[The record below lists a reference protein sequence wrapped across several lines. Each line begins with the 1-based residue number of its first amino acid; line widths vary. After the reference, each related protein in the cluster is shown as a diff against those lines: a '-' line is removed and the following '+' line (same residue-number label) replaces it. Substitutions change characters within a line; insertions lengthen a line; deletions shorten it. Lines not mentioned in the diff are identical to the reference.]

1 VIRVFNLPALT
12 WTLTAVLL
20 LGGAYNLVQAV
31 RARHLTDR
39 INNTLHALMHTLM
52 AAMLWGLAPATTL
65 AQITLLA
72 GAALWFTLQA
82 VARPQFKLLCNGTPG
97 KLKCAYHS
105 LTMAAAATMIT
116 LMTTHTTPTTPEAGT
131 AGPTH
136 PTADTTGMADM
147 PGMHHTTTAHTITTP
162 DTTTITAL
170 GHTPAL
176 LLTLTFTA
184 AAATFLTLLLRHHHT
199 TKTTNTHQGTHQ
211 GTHQKTT
218 RTDHALETLS
228 ATTMALM
235 FATMTT

>member
-1 VIRVFNLPALT
+1 
-12 WTLTAVLL
+12 
-20 LGGAYNLVQAV
+20 
-31 RARHLTDR
+31 
-39 INNTLHALMHTLM
+39 MHTLM

-82 VARPQFKLLCNGTPG
+82 VARPQFKLLCNGAPG
-97 KLKCAYHS
+97 KLKCAYHA

-116 LMTTHTTPTTPEAGT
+116 LMTTHTTPTTAGT
-131 AGPTH
+131 AGPTN
-136 PTADTTGMADM
+136 PTADIAGMAGRADM
-147 PGMHHTTTAHTITTP
+147 SGMHHTTTAH
-162 DTTTITAL
+162 TTITAL

-184 AAATFLTLLLRHHHT
+184 AAATFLTLLLRRHHQT
-199 TKTTNTHQGTHQ
+199 TKTTN
-211 GTHQKTT
+211 THQKTT

-235 FATMTT
+235 FG

>member
-1 VIRVFNLPALT
+1 MFNIPALT

-20 LGGAYNLVQAV
+20 LGGAYNLAQAV

-116 LMTTHTTPTTPEAGT
+116 LMTTHTTPTPEAGT
-131 AGPTH
+131 AGPTN
-136 PTADTTGMADM
+136 PTTGTAAMADM
-147 PGMHHTTTAHTITTP
+147 PGMHAAHHMTTTAAGPTVIP
-162 DTTTITAL
+162 S
-170 GHTPAL
+170 HTPAL

-211 GTHQKTT
+211 KTT

-235 FATMTT
+235 FATMTA

>member
-1 VIRVFNLPALT
+1 MIRVFNIPALT

-20 LGGAYNLVQAV
+20 LGASYNLTQAV

-116 LMTTHTTPTTPEAGT
+116 LMTTHTTTSTT
-131 AGPTH
+131 
-136 PTADTTGMADM
+136 TTNNLPNGM
-147 PGMHHTTTAHTITTP
+147 PGMHHTTTAHTITAPPTA
-162 DTTTITAL
+162 ISAL

-199 TKTTNTHQGTHQ
+199 TKKTNTHQ

-235 FATMTT
+235 FATMTA

>member
-1 VIRVFNLPALT
+1 MIRVFNIPALT

-20 LGGAYNLVQAV
+20 LGGAYNLAQAV

-52 AAMLWGLAPATTL
+52 AAMLWNLAPATTL

-116 LMTTHTTPTTPEAGT
+116 LMTTHTTPTPEART
-131 AGPTH
+131 AGPTN
-136 PTADTTGMADM
+136 PTAGTAAMADM
-147 PGMHHTTTAHTITTP
+147 PGMPGMHAAHHMTTTAAGPTLIP
-162 DTTTITAL
+162 S
-170 GHTPAL
+170 HTPAL

-184 AAATFLTLLLRHHHT
+184 AAATFLTLLLRHRRKST
-199 TKTTNTHQGTHQ
+199 THQ

-235 FATMTT
+235 FATMTA

>member
-20 LGGAYNLVQAV
+20 LGASYNLLQAV

-52 AAMLWGLAPATTL
+52 AAMLWNLAPATTL
-65 AQITLLA
+65 AQITLLG

-82 VARPQFKLLCNGTPG
+82 VARPQFKLLCAGTQG
-97 KLKCAYHS
+97 RLKCAYHS

-116 LMTTHTTPTTPEAGT
+116 LMTTHTTTTTPT
-131 AGPTH
+131 AGAGG
-136 PTADTTGMADM
+136 PTAHMPAMAM
-147 PGMHHTTTAHTITTP
+147 PAAHHTTTTAHTMAHTTTAP
-162 DTTTITAL
+162 DTTAITAL
-170 GHTPAL
+170 GHTPTL

-184 AAATFLTLLLRHHHT
+184 AATTFLTLLLRHRHT
-199 TKTTNTHQGTHQ
+199 TATTRQGTHQ
-211 GTHQKTT
+211 NTT

-235 FATMTT
+235 FATMTA